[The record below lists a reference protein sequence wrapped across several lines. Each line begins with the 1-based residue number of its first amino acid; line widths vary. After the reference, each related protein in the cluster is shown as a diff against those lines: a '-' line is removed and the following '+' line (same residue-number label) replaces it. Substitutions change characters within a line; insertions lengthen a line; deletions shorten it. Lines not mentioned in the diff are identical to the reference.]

1 MGSRDFDPAGSPL
14 RVFGAELR
22 HYRMCAGLSQEQL
35 GARLYC
41 SADLVGKVENGHR
54 APTPEFTAACDA
66 VTELDTR
73 GALGRLREHLH
84 DHLKYRVYPGWF
96 QGWPD
101 KEAEAKTLRWFE
113 PLLVPGLL
121 QTEDYARA
129 LLRTRVGDTEDK
141 IEDMVAARMERQ
153 VILNRDKPPTL
164 WAVIDEGVLR
174 RPVGGPE
181 VMGEQVH
188 HLIETAQRPNVVLQV
203 IPLEVGAH
211 EGLRGPF
218 VIADFE
224 DAPSVVY
231 VDTTVRGQV
240 VEQGDDIDAVRV
252 TWDTLMAEA
261 LSRKASVDLAEEV
274 AKTSWT

>member
-41 SADLVGKVENGHR
+41 SADLVGKVEKGHR

-66 VTELDTR
+66 VTELETR

-113 PLLVPGLL
+113 PLVVPGLL
-121 QTEDYARA
+121 QTEGYARA
-129 LLRTRVGDTEDK
+129 LLRTRVGDTDDQ

-153 VILNRDKPPTL
+153 AILGRDKPPTL
-164 WAVIDEGVLR
+164 WAIIDEGVLR
-174 RPVGGPE
+174 RPVGGPA
-181 VMGEQVH
+181 VMGEQVR
-188 HLIETAQRPNVVLQV
+188 HLAEAARRPNIVLQI
-203 IPLEVGAH
+203 IPLEAGAH
-211 EGLRGPF
+211 AGLRGPF

-231 VDTTVRGQV
+231 LDTTVRGQV
-240 VEQGDDIDAVRV
+240 VEQGDDIDAVRI

-261 LSRKASVDLAEEV
+261 LSRKASLDLAEEV